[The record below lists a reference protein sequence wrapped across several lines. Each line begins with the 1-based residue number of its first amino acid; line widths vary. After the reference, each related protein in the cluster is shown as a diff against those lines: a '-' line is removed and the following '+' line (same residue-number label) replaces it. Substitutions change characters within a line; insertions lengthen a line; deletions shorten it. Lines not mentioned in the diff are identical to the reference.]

1 MKNTIL
7 RALKKSAAAVVA
19 TAVLCA
25 AYLGICTNQVNADGY
40 NQGIVTFVT
49 SLYADCLGR
58 NPDPVGLNDWCA
70 KLASGQIT
78 GKQCAYGF
86 FFSPEFQ
93 AKANN
98 MSDDAFIEAYYR
110 VFLNRTSDPNGKAYW
125 AGKIA
130 NTTNDISILFTGFAD
145 SVEFANKCAS
155 YGITAGPHI
164 NVPTTVRG
172 ASGGGTGGGG
182 SRAARLQSAAE
193 SAYTEVESVARAYG
207 WTITR
212 SVARATDSQ
221 YSIYVRCE
229 IAQNCE
235 GDHDVINGFLQSE
248 YLSNGELDN
257 VMYAEPLYREINPS
271 DPDSWEQR
279 GYYRNGIVAYL
290 RDFGIAQ

>member
-1 MKNTIL
+1 MKSTIL

-19 TAVLCA
+19 MAVLCA

-58 NPDPVGLNDWCA
+58 NPDPTGLNDWCA

-172 ASGGGTGGGG
+172 ASGEGSGGGG
-182 SRAARLQSAAE
+182 SRAARLQAAAE
-193 SAYTEVESVARAYG
+193 EAYAETLAVANAYG
-207 WTITR
+207 WTTTR
-212 SVARATDSQ
+212 SVVRSTDSQ
-221 YSIYVRCE
+221 YSIYVRFE
-229 IAQNCE
+229 IAQNWE
-235 GDHDVINGFLQSE
+235 GEREIFNGFLQAE
-248 YLSNGELDN
+248 YLPNGEMNHITFAQPVWGQID
-257 VMYAEPLYREINPS
+257 PS
-271 DPDSWEQR
+271 NPDSWEQR
-279 GYYRNGIVAYL
+279 SYYRTGLLVGL
-290 RDFGIAQ
+290 RDDGVAQ

>member
-1 MKNTIL
+1 MKSTIL

-19 TAVLCA
+19 MAVLCA

-110 VFLNRTSDPNGKAYW
+110 VFLDRTSDPNGKAYW

-172 ASGGGTGGGG
+172 ASGGGSGGGG

-193 SAYTEVESVARAYG
+193 DALAAARAAASAHGCTITESYVVRATESQCG
-207 WTITR
+207 IYYRAETPCSSYDGQPAWTIGMIKTEYD
-212 SVARATDSQ
+212 SNNNLVLFDSQ
-221 YSIYVRCE
+221 VPLGGDESIIDY
-229 IAQNCE
+229 
-235 GDHDVINGFLQSE
+235 
-248 YLSNGELDN
+248 DN
-257 VMYAEPLYREINPS
+257 FSSWRI
-271 DPDSWEQR
+271 DSASVYFEE
-279 GYYRNGIVAYL
+279 VFSCL
-290 RDFGIAQ
+290 

>member
-1 MKNTIL
+1 MKSTIL

-19 TAVLCA
+19 MAVLCA
-25 AYLGICTNQVNADGY
+25 AYLSICTNQVNADGY

-145 SVEFANKCAS
+145 SIEFSNKCAS

-172 ASGGGTGGGG
+172 ASGGGSGGGG
-182 SRAARLQSAAE
+182 AANASLQSAAE
-193 SAYTEVESVARAYG
+193 SALATYQSVAASHGYALEESTVIRNTSTQYG
-207 WTITR
+207 IYYRFRSSNGWFDGVIKAELRNGSIAVFDSPTPFGTIEITR
-212 SVARATDSQ
+212 DYDAYTN
-221 YSIYVRCE
+221 YFPWN
-229 IAQNCE
+229 NCE
-235 GDHDVINGFLQSE
+235 GN
-248 YLSNGELDN
+248 N
-257 VMYAEPLYREINPS
+257 
-271 DPDSWEQR
+271 WT
-279 GYYRNGIVAYL
+279 
-290 RDFGIAQ
+290 

>member
-1 MKNTIL
+1 MKSTIL

-172 ASGGGTGGGG
+172 ASGGGSGGGG
-182 SRAARLQSAAE
+182 TANASLQSAAE
-193 SAYTEVESVARAYG
+193 SALAELRAEAIRQNWNMVETRVIRDTSTQYG
-207 WTITR
+207 I
-212 SVARATDSQ
+212 
-221 YSIYVRCE
+221 
-229 IAQNCE
+229 
-235 GDHDVINGFLQSE
+235 
-248 YLSNGELDN
+248 
-257 VMYAEPLYREINPS
+257 
-271 DPDSWEQR
+271 
-279 GYYRNGIVAYL
+279 YYRMEAPVPPAWSDGVIKAEIRGGTVQVLNSYVNLLVWENQITYNYD
-290 RDFGIAQ
+290 DFDNESPWEDPANLYWGY

>member
-1 MKNTIL
+1 MKSTIL
-7 RALKKSAAAVVA
+7 HALKKSAAAVVA
-19 TAVLCA
+19 MAVLCA
-25 AYLGICTNQVNADGY
+25 AYLGIYTNQVNADGY

-145 SVEFANKCAS
+145 SIEFANKCAS

-172 ASGGGTGGGG
+172 ASGGDSGGGG
-182 SRAARLQSAAE
+182 AANTSLQSAAE
-193 SAYTEVESVARAYG
+193 SALASYQSIAASHGYILEESCVSRNTSTQYG
-207 WTITR
+207 IYYRFR
-212 SVARATDSQ
+212 SSQ
-221 YSIYVRCE
+221 YWFDGIIKAEYRNGSIAVFDCPPPLSVSGYDTNYDTY
-229 IAQNCE
+229 IDYFPWNNCE
-235 GDHDVINGFLQSE
+235 G
-248 YLSNGELDN
+248 
-257 VMYAEPLYREINPS
+257 
-271 DPDSWEQR
+271 
-279 GYYRNGIVAYL
+279 YYWY
-290 RDFGIAQ
+290 

>member
-1 MKNTIL
+1 MKSTIL

-19 TAVLCA
+19 MAVLCA

-172 ASGGGTGGGG
+172 ASGGGSGGGG
-182 SRAARLQSAAE
+182 AANTSLQSAAE
-193 SAYTEVESVARAYG
+193 SALAQLRAEAARHN
-207 WTITR
+207 WTIVETR
-212 SVARATDSQ
+212 VIRDTPTQ
-221 YSIYVRCE
+221 YGI
-229 IAQNCE
+229 
-235 GDHDVINGFLQSE
+235 
-248 YLSNGELDN
+248 
-257 VMYAEPLYREINPS
+257 
-271 DPDSWEQR
+271 
-279 GYYRNGIVAYL
+279 YYRMEAPVPPAWTDGVIKAEIRGGSVQVLNSCVNLLVWENQITYNYD
-290 RDFGIAQ
+290 DFDNESPWGDPADFYWGY

>member
-1 MKNTIL
+1 MKSTIL

-19 TAVLCA
+19 MAVLCA

-172 ASGGGTGGGG
+172 ASGGGSGSGGAVNA
-182 SRAARLQSAAE
+182 SLQSAAE
-193 SAYTEVESVARAYG
+193 SALAELRAEATRHGWSIVETRVTRDTSTQYG
-207 WTITR
+207 IYYRMDGPLDSDGLPQWEDGTIKAEIR
-212 SVARATDSQ
+212 NGAVRVYNS
-221 YSIYVRCE
+221 YV
-229 IAQNCE
+229 N
-235 GDHDVINGFLQSE
+235 FLVWGNQITYDYDNFTSE
-248 YLSNGELDN
+248 TLW
-257 VMYAEPLYREINPS
+257 S
-271 DPDSWEQR
+271 DPADLWW
-279 GYYRNGIVAYL
+279 G
-290 RDFGIAQ
+290 

>member
-1 MKNTIL
+1 MKSTIL

-19 TAVLCA
+19 MAVLCA

-58 NPDPVGLNDWCA
+58 NPDPTGLNDWCA

-145 SVEFANKCAS
+145 SIEFANKCAS

-172 ASGGGTGGGG
+172 ASGGGSGGGG
-182 SRAARLQSAAE
+182 TASTSVQAEAERAFADLRAFAE
-193 SAYTEVESVARAYG
+193 SHGFVLTSSIVTRNTENQYGIFYYFSVPYG
-207 WTITR
+207 EYSGTFGMIKAEKNGNTI
-212 SVARATDSQ
+212 SVFDSQ
-221 YSIYVRCE
+221 P
-229 IAQNCE
+229 
-235 GDHDVINGFLQSE
+235 GL
-248 YLSNGELDN
+248 GESLDN
-257 VMYAEPLYREINPS
+257 PNYDHFRNPFSLETEYAFI
-271 DPDSWEQR
+271 
-279 GYYRNGIVAYL
+279 
-290 RDFGIAQ
+290 RDYAAQYGH

>member
-1 MKNTIL
+1 MKSTIL

-19 TAVLCA
+19 MAVLCA

-145 SVEFANKCAS
+145 SIEFANKCAS

-172 ASGGGTGGGG
+172 ASGGGSGGGG
-182 SRAARLQSAAE
+182 AANASLQSAAE
-193 SAYTEVESVARAYG
+193 SAFAAMQAAANAHG
-207 WTITR
+207 WTITE
-212 SVARATDSQ
+212 SYVVRATGSQ
-221 YSIYVRCE
+221 YGIYCQAETQNSCYGGYGRYRC
-229 IAQNCE
+229 IIKA
-235 GDHDVINGFLQSE
+235 E
-248 YLSNGELDN
+248 YDSNHNIIVSDCQVPLGGNSSDTSYDN
-257 VMYAEPLYREINPS
+257 YSWYYQVDSPS
-271 DPDSWEQR
+271 SFYEDAFAS
-279 GYYRNGIVAYL
+279 
-290 RDFGIAQ
+290 F